1 VKVVAVNRL
10 SGIPNGKRQ
19 RRKEGSRMAKQFNIP
34 KGKDTGLSNF
44 GISGPSVEQAQADML
59 AAKEPAVTYKTR
71 NQGGKVPSFM
81 GGQPA
86 PAPHTA
92 EDNPR
97 IAQNANPV
105 PAEPSVPVGRVPQIP
120 GETARQRFEGSDYT
134 IEIFREA
141 NLWVAEIQYVH
152 DENGQAGSERFT
164 GSSMADLTMH
174 MAKGKS
180 NATRKIRQQNR
191 AIKEGFKPDGWK
203 EFHAIRQLTQ
213 ADVDALD
220 PKSRE
225 VLVDGIQVI
234 GIQAFIKANPSF
246 QVTQQSWQKVEG
258 FLKRNGNLPVTQRNI
273 DWAYRELT
281 AEGQLESTLAPQTAA
296 PLSSAVPIAP
306 PTVSPIV
313 EAPVP
318 APASRKRGS
327 SGLIPGQSSAAPGRG
342 FNSRESVGDG
352 RTEEQIAR
360 AMPLSDLRRA
370 AIPSLNPNRGG
381 KR

>member
-1 VKVVAVNRL
+1 
-10 SGIPNGKRQ
+10 
-19 RRKEGSRMAKQFNIP
+19 MARVSSIP
-34 KGKDTGLSNF
+34 KGKDTGLSKF
-44 GISGPSVEQAQADML
+44 GISGPTVEQAKADML
-59 AAKEPAVTYKTR
+59 AAKERAVTYKTR
-71 NQGGKVPSFM
+71 DLGGKIPSFI

-92 EDNPR
+92 EVNPR

-105 PAEPSVPVGRVPQIP
+105 PAEPSVRIDRVPEVP
-120 GETARQRFEGSDYT
+120 GETARQRFEGPDYT
-134 IEIFREA
+134 IEIFRES
-141 NLWVAEIQYVH
+141 NLWVAEIQYVQ

-164 GSSMADLTMH
+164 GSSMADLTMQ

-180 NATRKIRQQNR
+180 NATKKIRQQNR

-203 EFHAIRQLTQ
+203 EFYAIRQLTQ

-246 QVTQQSWQKVEG
+246 QITQQSWQKIEG
-258 FLKRNGNLPVTQRNI
+258 FLKRNGNLPITERNVA
-273 DWAYRELT
+273 WAFRELS
-281 AEGQLESTLAPQTAA
+281 AEGQLESALAPQTAA
-296 PLSSAVPIAP
+296 PLSSAAPISP
-306 PTVSPIV
+306 PSDPPVV
-313 EAPVP
+313 ESSSPVP
-318 APASRKRGS
+318 TPASRKRGS

-342 FNSRESVGDG
+342 FNESESVNDS